1 MALESWRAVI
11 QYLPGSIALAL
22 PAPIWFRLRLRLNLA
37 TTTGLYLIL
46 FFLPS
51 IHGSFF
57 SSATRVEENE

>member
-22 PAPIWFRLRLRLNLA
+22 PAPIWFRLRLNLA